1 MNGSLLTPPSPRA
14 ANSSPLPLSPSPSP
28 SPPSPSL
35 LPMFPRPPPLP
46 PPLAQPHPSSLSD
59 TPTPSPCLSWTEF
72 CELHARMAAGD
83 FARHFRAFLLENPH
97 YSPDSAATFCRRF
110 TDRFVRHFQSEL
122 EGVAGA
128 PGTAPGMEAGSWAPQ
143 SDATSLEEE
152 AVSPPPV
159 TEGASYHPCAP
170 ANPVRA
176 LPKPASTRLVLET
189 RSGDQFQDSYAVTTV
204 LPPSSSSSC
213 SSSVG
218 GGNNGR
224 REERG
229 APVRETTAEEE
240 DSWAGVTVME
250 EEVEPDEGEAE
261 LEVCLDDEDPSHM
274 PQTPASPCSD
284 TTPPRF
290 KGNGT
295 PASAGSQSKTKLK
308 KRFSLRSV
316 GRSVRGSV
324 RGILHWR
331 SSSSDSPQSSS
342 QMPSSYSYTMG
353 VQDAATGSSSK
364 RNSGTQPPTPT
375 SSMPVSLSL
384 PLSLPHSSSSSL
396 PPSSSSSATSLSLS
410 EARDRR
416 RSNGEGGEK
425 EKWSHRLEKLRLSRS
440 PPPVLSS
447 APTSAVVSPSSG
459 LPPSSSSSA
468 TPRKMGRLVREGGV
482 SVSSSMPDEFAGS
495 HSGFPGFSFGLLH
508 HGTQEHN
515 NAGTGL
521 NNTTS
526 TANAAQTAA
535 VQPLVPG
542 GTVGWR
548 GGRWH
553 KCRLVLRERDKE
565 GERGEE
571 YYLEFFIP
579 PKSSKPRL
587 TVPCCSIV
595 DVRSTT
601 ALEVPDKENTFLLQL
616 EGQVQYVIETRDA
629 VQMRAWLSDIRN
641 GICIS
646 EQEDIEAVC
655 GGPMDISGMPEF
667 SDRLSQ
673 VCYGGVGGSSPLMDP
688 LPPELPPRA
697 PLDES
702 DGRVGGAG
710 LGTPFAETPDATG
723 SFLFSDVAEA
733 VEHPLSE
740 CQWFHGTLSRLKA
753 AQLVLAGGTAS
764 HGVFLVRQSET
775 RRGEYVLTFNFQ
787 GKAKH
792 LRLSLNEDGQCRV
805 QHLWFQSIFDMLEHF
820 RVHPIPLESG
830 GASDVTLISF
840 VGATAVR
847 QPDLTS
853 RPRSPPQPP
862 PPPLPPGRPPPPTP
876 PQERGNETELG
887 GGGGGTAATAGG
899 GEGAE
904 DWEEREAPLRQLEGV
919 EGEEREGGRARAID
933 NQYSFF

>member
-14 ANSSPLPLSPSPSP
+14 AANSSPLPPSPSP

-35 LPMFPRPPPLP
+35 LPLSPRPPPLP
-46 PPLAQPHPSSLSD
+46 PLMSSPPSAQPTSLSD
-59 TPTPSPCLSWTEF
+59 TPTPSPSPCLSWTEF
-72 CELHARMAAGD
+72 CELHARVAAGD
-83 FARHFRAFLLENPH
+83 FARHFRAFLLENPN
-97 YSPDSAATFCRRF
+97 YSTNSAAAFCRRF

-122 EGVAGA
+122 EGALPPSCGA
-128 PGTAPGMEAGSWAPQ
+128 DQDEMASWAPQ

-152 AVSPPPV
+152 VVSPLSA
-159 TEGASYHPCAP
+159 TGGAILLCPQTNATRPKAAP
-170 ANPVRA
+170 
-176 LPKPASTRLVLET
+176 TRLVLEN
-189 RSGDQFQDSYAVTTV
+189 RGGGDRFQDSYAHGQV

-213 SSSVG
+213 CSSVG
-218 GGNNGR
+218 GTNGR
-224 REERG
+224 REERNAAVAPG
-229 APVRETTAEEE
+229 NGEAPVEEEE
-240 DSWAGVTVME
+240 DSWLGAASVGEDAEQE
-250 EEVEPDEGEAE
+250 EQECSETDNGDGCQAT
-261 LEVCLDDEDPSHM
+261 PSSS
-274 PQTPASPCSD
+274 ASPAAV
-284 TTPPRF
+284 PPGA
-290 KGNGT
+290 KGNG
-295 PASAGSQSKTKLK
+295 ASKNKLK

-331 SSSSDSPQSSS
+331 SSSSDAAAAPL
-342 QMPSSYSYTMG
+342 PSSYSYAMG
-353 VQDAATGSSSK
+353 VQDAGLGSASK

-375 SSMPVSLSL
+375 PGSMPVSLSM

-410 EARDRR
+410 DAARDRR

-440 PPPVLSS
+440 PPPVLT
-447 APTSAVVSPSSG
+447 PTSAAVSA
-459 LPPSSSSSA
+459 LPPSGGGGA
-468 TPRKMGRLVREGGV
+468 GPPRKVGRLVREGGV
-482 SVSSSMPDEFAGS
+482 SVSSSSDELSGS
-495 HSGFPGFSFGLLH
+495 HGFSGFSFGLLH
-508 HGTQEHN
+508 HAAAAIDN
-515 NAGTGL
+515 NNGAAAAGGGGGPAPALASGL
-521 NNTTS
+521 N
-526 TANAAQTAA
+526 
-535 VQPLVPG
+535 VP
-542 GTVGWR
+542 WR

-553 KCRLVLRERDKE
+553 KCRLVLRERDRE
-565 GERGEE
+565 GGERGEE

-587 TVPCCSIV
+587 TITCCSIV

-616 EGQVQYVIETRDA
+616 DGSAQYVIETRDA

-641 GICIS
+641 GVCLS
-646 EQEDIEAVC
+646 EQEGGEEAC
-655 GGPMDISGMPEF
+655 GARLDISGTPEMG
-667 SDRLSQ
+667 DRLSQ
-673 VCYGGVGGSSPLMDP
+673 VCYGGIGGSSPLMEP

-697 PLDES
+697 PLDEP
-702 DGRVGGAG
+702 DGRILGGGGAS

-723 SFLFSDVAEA
+723 SFLFSEVAPAET

-753 AQLVLAGGTAS
+753 AQLVLAGGPTS

-847 QPDLTS
+847 QPGRDRAGS
-853 RPRSPPQPP
+853 RPTVCDAITTRHPDSPS
-862 PPPLPPGRPPPPTP
+862 TP
-876 PQERGNETELG
+876 ISDCVLDQQTP
-887 GGGGGTAATAGG
+887 
-899 GEGAE
+899 
-904 DWEEREAPLRQLEGV
+904 
-919 EGEEREGGRARAID
+919 
-933 NQYSFF
+933 